1 MDKVSTLAYQL
12 HEMLLQSKEYLS
24 LKEAENIMIKDKVA
38 SKLIETYHKVLEK
51 YSSNKSDEVLKELH
65 QAKLN
70 MDLNELIMN
79 YKEKYKD
86 YQILLG
92 KITEVVFDGFASTST
107 VDKIIRAK

>member
-1 MDKVSTLAYQL
+1 
-12 HEMLLQSKEYLS
+12 
-24 LKEAENIMIKDKVA
+24 
-38 SKLIETYHKVLEK
+38 
-51 YSSNKSDEVLKELH
+51 
-65 QAKLN
+65 

-92 KITEVVFDGFASTST
+92 KITEVVFEGFASTST